1 VIVIDDG
8 NQSRLSERRSPM
20 NKDKY
25 VALEVDQAT
34 IIAHVI
40 DGRAEFLM
48 ETFLQTK
55 ADAIQFFFR
64 GLDGRVHVVFEEGCT
79 SGWLYEIVRPLVA
92 TTVVCDPRK
101 NKLIQS
107 GNKGDRVDARKLAK
121 LLRLGEVESV
131 YHGDKSIKGLKDLV
145 QGYDRLVRDR
155 SRTMNRLKG
164 VFRGRAI
171 RCRGQSVYS
180 QQTREEWIGK
190 LDSEPLRARADL
202 LYKQIRSLSD
212 LTKEA
217 EKAMLDEARKHAG
230 YKLQCSVPG
239 LGAIRAATV
248 IATVG
253 TPHRFRTKRQY
264 WAYCG
269 FAVVTH
275 MTGEYEIV
283 DGRRQRK
290 KKPLQTRGLNK
301 NYNRMLKAV
310 YKGAAITAIK
320 KEPFNKYYQRLIDN
334 KMRKEMAQLTVA
346 RKIAAIS
353 LAVWKKGEKFDP
365 KKVNQAEQSAGDQ
378 RR

>member
-1 VIVIDDG
+1 
-8 NQSRLSERRSPM
+8 M

-25 VALEVDQAT
+25 VGLDVDQAT
-34 IIAHVI
+34 IIAHVT
-40 DGRAEFLM
+40 DGRGGFLM

-55 ADAIQFFFR
+55 ADGIRQFFR
-64 GLDGRVHVVFEEGCT
+64 GLDGRVHVAFEEGCT

-92 TTVVCDPRK
+92 KTVVCDPRK

-107 GNKGDRVDARKLAK
+107 GNKGDRPDAKKLAR
-121 LLRLGEVESV
+121 LLRLGELESV
-131 YHGDKSIKGLKDLV
+131 YHGDKSIKGLKELV

-155 SRTMNRLKG
+155 TRTKNRLKG
-164 VFRGRAI
+164 LYRGRAI
-171 RCRGQSVYS
+171 SCRGQSVYN
-180 QQTREEWIGK
+180 QETCEEWKRK
-190 LDSEPLRARADL
+190 LDSEALRARADL
-202 LYKQIRSLSD
+202 LYKQMKSLDELS
-212 LTKEA
+212 KEA
-217 EKAMLDEARKHAG
+217 QKAMLAEARKHAG
-230 YKLQCSVPG
+230 YKLQCKVPG

-264 WAYCG
+264 WTYCG

-283 DGRRQRK
+283 DGRRQRR

-301 NYNRMLKAV
+301 NFNRMLKAV

-320 KEPFNKYYQRLIDN
+320 KEPFKKYYQRLIDN
-334 KMRKEMAQLTVA
+334 KMRPEMAQLTVA

-353 LAVWKKGEKFDP
+353 LAIWKKGERFDP
-365 KKVNQAEQSAGDQ
+365 KRVSQAEQSAGDQ